1 MLVDKDSK
9 RYFTLAA
16 GECPIHELYLPELL
30 ARNRGQR
37 LSFSDSLAEA
47 VQSSQAVLVAV
58 GTPPAL
64 HWVFTPLPVPIT
76 EAFKQ
81 PIVTNPLGRFTLHS
95 HCGNS
100 GS

>member
-47 VQSSQAVLVAV
+47 VQFEPGGACSRWDPTRASLGLYSSAS
-58 GTPPAL
+58 
-64 HWVFTPLPVPIT
+64 
-76 EAFKQ
+76 
-81 PIVTNPLGRFTLHS
+81 S
-95 HCGNS
+95 HH
-100 GS
+100 